1 MKHFTDYRLPS
12 IDALLAFDTAA
23 QLKSFELAA
32 EALSLTGSA
41 LRKRI
46 AGLEQLLGLKL
57 FDRQHGALLLTAQGQ
72 VYLEQIKPVLAQLV
86 SIALHQRPAQ
96 RKQRL
101 TISCPPTFA
110 RQILIPRLQE
120 HSHAYPEIDL
130 QIELSAPLAS
140 AESCVSDLHV
150 CGGAA
155 DLEPSQRLL
164 DERLQPMAA
173 PAMLARYGELQL
185 MRDFASLPLLRS
197 PLEPWQP
204 WFTQACLSIPEPDQ
218 GPALL
223 DLGMM
228 LEAAAQAQGVVLA
241 RPSLA
246 LAWLADGR
254 LVPVSGVRSVPSY
267 HYRLLVKEAS
277 PATHAFSRW
286 LIDVCSDSVQA
297 AERHLSLVSQGK

>member
-1 MKHFTDYRLPS
+1 MKRFTDYRLPS

-23 QLKSFELAA
+23 QLKNFEQTA

-57 FDRQHGALLLTAQGQ
+57 FDRQQGTLVLTAQGQ
-72 VYLEQIKPVLAQLV
+72 VYLEQIRPVLTQLV
-86 SIALHQRPAQ
+86 SIAVHQRPAQ

-120 HSHAYPEIDL
+120 HSHAYPDIDL

-140 AESCVSDLHV
+140 AESCASDLHI

-155 DLEPSQRLL
+155 DVEPSQRLL

-173 PAMLARYGELQL
+173 PSLLARYGGLQPI
-185 MRDFASLPLLRS
+185 RDFASLPLMRS
-197 PLEPWQP
+197 PMEPWQP
-204 WFTQACLSIPEPDQ
+204 WFNQACLNLPEPDQ

-246 LAWLADGR
+246 LGWLADGR
-254 LVPVSGVRSVPSY
+254 LVPVGEVRSEPSY
-267 HYRLLVKEAS
+267 HYRLRVKEAS
-277 PATHAFSRW
+277 PATHAFSQW
-286 LIDVCSDSVQA
+286 LIGVCSDTVQT
-297 AERHLSLVSQGK
+297 AERRLSLLSQGK

>member
-1 MKHFTDYRLPS
+1 MKRFTDYRLPS
-12 IDALLAFDTAA
+12 IDALLAFYTAA
-23 QLKSFELAA
+23 QLKNFEQTA

-57 FDRQHGALLLTAQGQ
+57 FDRQQGTLVLTAQGQ
-72 VYLEQIKPVLAQLV
+72 VYLEQVRPILTQLV
-86 SIALHQRPAQ
+86 SIEAHQRPAQ

-110 RQILIPRLQE
+110 RQILLPRLQE
-120 HSHAYPEIDL
+120 HSHAYPDIDL

-140 AESCVSDLHV
+140 AESCASDLHV

-155 DLEPSQRLL
+155 DVEPSQ
-164 DERLQPMAA
+164 RLQPMAA
-173 PAMLARYGELQL
+173 PALLARYGELQP

-197 PLEPWQP
+197 PMEPWQP
-204 WFTQACLSIPEPDQ
+204 WFNQACLNLPEPDQ

-228 LEAAAQAQGVVLA
+228 LEAAVQAQGVVLA

-246 LAWLADGR
+246 LAWLDDGR
-254 LVPVSGVRSVPSY
+254 LVPVGEVRSVPSY
-267 HYRLLVKEAS
+267 HYRLLIKETS
-277 PATHAFSRW
+277 PATHAFSQW
-286 LIDVCSDSVQA
+286 LIGVCSDTVQS
-297 AERHLSLVSQGK
+297 AERRLSFLSQGK

>member
-1 MKHFTDYRLPS
+1 MKRFTDYRLPS

-23 QLKSFELAA
+23 RLKSFELTAQ
-32 EALSLTGSA
+32 ALSLTGSA

-46 AGLEQLLGLKL
+46 ASLEQLLGLKL
-57 FDRQHGALLLTAQGQ
+57 FDRQHGTLMLTAQGQ
-72 VYLEQIKPVLAQLV
+72 VYLEQIRPVLVQLV
-86 SIALHQRPAQ
+86 SITAHQRPAQ

-120 HSHAYPEIDL
+120 HSHAFPDIDL
-130 QIELSAPLAS
+130 QIELSAPLAR
-140 AESCVSDLHV
+140 AESCASDLHI
-150 CGGAA
+150 CGGAT
-155 DLEPSQRLL
+155 DVEVSQRLL

-173 PAMLARYGELQL
+173 PALLARYGELKSL
-185 MRDFASLPLLRS
+185 RNFPSLPLLRS
-197 PLEPWQP
+197 PMEPWQP
-204 WFTQACLSIPEPDQ
+204 WFAQASLNLQEPDE

-228 LEAAAQAQGVVLA
+228 LEAAVQAQGVVLA

-254 LVPVSGVRSVPSY
+254 LVPVGEVRSVPTY
-267 HYRLLVKEAS
+267 HYRLLVNEAS
-277 PATHAFSRW
+277 SATQAFSHW
-286 LIDVCSDSVQA
+286 LIEVCSDTVQT
-297 AERHLSLVSQGK
+297 AERHLSRVSQGK

>member
-1 MKHFTDYRLPS
+1 MKRFTDYRLSS
-12 IDALLAFDTAA
+12 IDALLAFETAA

-46 AGLEQLLGLKL
+46 AGLEQLLGLTL
-57 FDRQHGALLLTAQGQ
+57 FDRQHGTLVLTAQGQ

-86 SIALHQRPAQ
+86 AIPVHQRPAQ

-110 RQILIPRLQE
+110 RQILMPRLHE
-120 HSHAYPEIDL
+120 HSLAHPDIDL
-130 QIELSAPLAS
+130 QIQLSAPLAN
-140 AESCVSDLHV
+140 ADNCACDLHV
-150 CGGAA
+150 CGAAA
-155 DLEPSQRLL
+155 DVEPSQRLL
-164 DERLQPMAA
+164 DDRLQPMAA
-173 PAMLARYGELQL
+173 PALLARYPGLQP

-197 PLEPWQP
+197 PMEPWQP
-204 WFTQACLSIPEPDQ
+204 WLAQACLDLPEPDE

-228 LEAAAQAQGVVLA
+228 LEAATQAQGVVLA

-246 LAWLADGR
+246 QAWLADGR
-254 LVPVSGVRSVPSY
+254 LVPVGGVRSVPSY
-267 HYRLLVKEAS
+267 HYRLLVQQAS
-277 PATHAFSRW
+277 PAAQAFSHW
-286 LIDVCSDSVQA
+286 LIQVCNDAVQA
-297 AERHLSLVSQGK
+297 AERHLSLSLQGK